1 MFFPF
6 QSIWA
11 QMTLILTLFSMVI
24 AYVRGFSMEQ
34 ILLQGALLLLLGR
47 DTYCITTGKCNVT
60 SWTII
65 ILPVLV
71 ILFYG
76 CEAVGLIKPRLSET
90 TLESFRRYN
99 NLDVK
104 SVYKEFPKLVPRC
117 EYIKMNRELLN
128 ASTVNL
134 EQADNNQKLKNKF
147 LCLS

>member
-6 QSIWA
+6 QSMWA
-11 QMTLILTLFSMVI
+11 QLTLILTLFSMVI

-76 CEAVGLIKPRLSET
+76 CEALGIIKPRLSEKS
-90 TLESFRRYN
+90 LETFRRYN
-99 NLDVK
+99 NLDVDG
-104 SVYKEFPKLVPRC
+104 VDEEFPKLAPKDLC
-117 EYIKMNRELLN
+117 NKYKC
-128 ASTVNL
+128 L
-134 EQADNNQKLKNKF
+134 EPNQAQRNM
-147 LCLS
+147 

>member
-6 QSIWA
+6 QSMWA
-11 QMTLILTLFSMVI
+11 QLTLILTLFSMVI

-34 ILLQGALLLLLGR
+34 VLLQGALLLLLGR

-76 CEAVGLIKPRLSET
+76 CEALGLIHPRLSEKS
-90 TLESFRRYN
+90 LETFRRYN
-99 NLDVK
+99 NLDVEG
-104 SVYKEFPKLVPRC
+104 VDEEFPIL
-117 EYIKMNRELLN
+117 
-128 ASTVNL
+128 ASRDLCATFKCL
-134 EQADNNQKLKNKF
+134 EPNEKQRQ
-147 LCLS
+147 